1 MHIWGWFPS
10 GLTGLISL
18 QSKGRPRDFS
28 CTMKASILQCSTFFM
43 VQLSHPHMTT
53 GITIA
58 LTIQTFVGKVA
69 SLIFNTVSWFV
80 VAFLP
85 RSKHLLIAQCIGKPR
100 NNGDWLYSFSDRIC
114 IFRDASSGWGWE
126 VGKLQGSF
134 RPHHVYDGSGMV
146 NCPSWGMKQLSGR
159 GGVPWGLGGQSQ
171 LQAKGAGEW
180 AGLLYLGKR

>member
-1 MHIWGWFPS
+1 
-10 GLTGLISL
+10 
-18 QSKGRPRDFS
+18 
-28 CTMKASILQCSTFFM
+28 M
-43 VQLSHPHMTT
+43 VQLSDPYKAT
-53 GITIA
+53 GKTIA

-114 IFRDASSGWGWE
+114 IFRDASSGGGWA

-134 RPHHVYDGSGMV
+134 RPQHVDDGSGVV
-146 NCPSWGMKQLSGR
+146 NCPSWGMKQPRGR
-159 GGVPWGLGGQSQ
+159 GVPWGLGGQSQ
-171 LQAKGAGEW
+171 LQAKRAGE
-180 AGLLYLGKR
+180 